1 MVPEHPGDHLE
12 DGHQG
17 KPGHPGSAGPGPLPR
32 CGWVQAAGGAGPA
45 ATENLGGSGR
55 EGTQTAGALWI
66 GRGRWVFLGV
76 CVSWWCFIIT
86 LPSCLEDLGKCCHLW
101 DDGARLSA
109 LSCGHGAGKK
119 L

>member
-55 EGTQTAGALWI
+55 EGSSDSRSIADWKGVVGLPRGLRLVVVFHHHTAGVP
-66 GRGRWVFLGV
+66 GGPGEV
-76 CVSWWCFIIT
+76 
-86 LPSCLEDLGKCCHLW
+86 LPSLG
-101 DDGARLSA
+101 
-109 LSCGHGAGKK
+109 
-119 L
+119 